1 MLMQKATIGVPERF
15 LSKSEVDMKVRLA
28 KKIIKKQCRYWE
40 DRRVDYEWSLL
51 LDIRSKKDHRV
62 RKANIVT
69 KRRYAKTANKKSRA

>member
-1 MLMQKATIGVPERF
+1 MLMQRAMIGVPERF

-51 LDIRSKKDHRV
+51 LDIRSKNDHRV

-69 KRRYAKTANKKSRA
+69 KWRYAKTATKKSRA

>member
-1 MLMQKATIGVPERF
+1 
-15 LSKSEVDMKVRLA
+15 MKVRLA
-28 KKIIKKQCRYWE
+28 KKIITSQCRYWE

-69 KRRYAKTANKKSRA
+69 KWRYVKIGGKHEKKIL

>member
-1 MLMQKATIGVPERF
+1 MQKATIGVPGRF
-15 LSKSEVDMKVRLA
+15 LLKSEVDMKVRLA

-51 LDIRSKKDHRV
+51 LDIRSKKDHLV

-69 KRRYAKTANKKSRA
+69 KWRYAKIGGRHEKKIL